1 MTALNIGAIF
11 FACCFGAG
19 CIGLLLRGVVP
30 EHHLDSESK
39 DTVKLVMGLI
49 ATLTALVLGLLIA
62 SAKSSYDA
70 QQTGLEQ
77 LATDVI
83 ELDYRLASIG
93 PETKDIR
100 QGIHT
105 AMAGLHDRIW
115 SSEGASTETIDPKAS
130 AGVYDSI
137 LGAIRTLPA
146 KTDAQQSD

>member
-62 SAKSSYDA
+62 SAKSSYEA

-77 LATDVI
+77 LATDVA
-83 ELDYRLASIG
+83 RTASMGNDKSIQ
-93 PETKDIR
+93 R
-100 QGIHT
+100 Q
-105 AMAGLHDRIW
+105 ALQVP
-115 SSEGASTETIDPKAS
+115 SLE
-130 AGVYDSI
+130 
-137 LGAIRTLPA
+137 
-146 KTDAQQSD
+146 QQPD